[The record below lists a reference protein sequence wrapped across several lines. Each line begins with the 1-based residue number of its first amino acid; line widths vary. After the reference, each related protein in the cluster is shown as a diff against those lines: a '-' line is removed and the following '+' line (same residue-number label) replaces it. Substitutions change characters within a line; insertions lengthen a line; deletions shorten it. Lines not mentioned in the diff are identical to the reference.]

1 MSVEAV
7 SAAPWLRRYSEIAP
21 RLPGA
26 DRPAVKAAREA
37 ALARF
42 ARHGFPLSRVEAW
55 KYTNLQPLTAP
66 LPDAQAASVDV
77 APWRVDGAHAAVF
90 VNGQFQAALSDL
102 PPQAMPLST
111 AGALESLLVEES
123 DAKADTLA
131 AFNAASARDGIVLD
145 VPAGVRLDRPLHLL
159 FVTAGPAAAVQVRNI
174 IRLGEGARAA
184 VLESHVGEGAHWVN
198 VVTRVEV
205 AAAASL
211 ELDVLQAQPG
221 EAWHTG
227 RIAGTLDQGARFAN
241 CTVQTGGRT
250 ARRELLL
257 TYAGTDV
264 EVSLTGANL
273 GRGQQ
278 HLDYFSQIGHAKPD
292 GRSNQVFKT
301 VVEDRALSVFQGR
314 LLVAE
319 DAQRTDAQQLC
330 RSLLLSDHAAAYAKP
345 ELEIL
350 ADDVKCSHGA
360 TIGDLD
366 EQALFYLR
374 ARGIPLAEARALL
387 IGAFVAETVEAVEQP
402 HIRAHLHAVVQRWL
416 AP

>member
-1 MSVEAV
+1 MGIEAV

-66 LPDAQAASVDV
+66 LPEAEAAPVEVARWRLDDAYV
-77 APWRVDGAHAAVF
+77 AVF
-90 VNGQFQAALSDL
+90 VNGLFQADLSDL
-102 PPQAMPLST
+102 PPQAVLLSA
-111 AGALESLLVEES
+111 AGALETLLVEES
-123 DAKADTLA
+123 EAKADTLA

-145 VPAGVRLDRPLHLL
+145 LPAGTRLERPLHLL
-159 FVTAGPAAAVQVRNI
+159 FVTAGPAAAVQARNI
-174 IRLGEGARAA
+174 IRLGEGAHAA
-184 VLESHVGEGAHWVN
+184 VLESHVGQGAHWVN
-198 VVTRVEV
+198 AVTRIDL
-205 AAAASL
+205 AAAANL
-211 ELDVLQAQPG
+211 ELDVLQEQG
-221 EAWHTG
+221 GDAWHTG
-227 RIAGTLDQGARFAN
+227 RIAATLAQGARFAN
-241 CTVQTGGRT
+241 CTVQTGCRT
-250 ARRELLL
+250 ARREVLL

-264 EVSLTGANL
+264 QVSLTGTNL

-278 HLDYFSQIGHAKPD
+278 HLDYFSQIGHGQPD
-292 GRSNQVFKT
+292 GRSNQLFKA
-301 VVEDRALSVFQGR
+301 VVEDKALSVFQGR

-366 EQALFYLR
+366 AQSLFYLR

-402 HIRAHLHAVVQRWL
+402 HIRAHLHAAVNAWL